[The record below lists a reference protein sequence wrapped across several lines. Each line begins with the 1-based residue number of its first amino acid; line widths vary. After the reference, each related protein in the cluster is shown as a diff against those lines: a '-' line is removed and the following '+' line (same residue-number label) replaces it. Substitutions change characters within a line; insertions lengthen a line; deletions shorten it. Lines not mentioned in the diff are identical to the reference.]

1 MDSINRSATVYSGL
15 AAVRCRA
22 QAIDL
27 KMHAMFF
34 AIQIQSPGDLSCI
47 QYYIIGFPVPADGIK
62 GLVDFHSSLER
73 ETGISIS
80 RAEPI
85 ETLA

>member
-1 MDSINRSATVYSGL
+1 MDSINRSATVYSGP

-34 AIQIQSPGDLSCI
+34 AI
-47 QYYIIGFPVPADGIK
+47 
-62 GLVDFHSSLER
+62 
-73 ETGISIS
+73 
-80 RAEPI
+80 
-85 ETLA
+85 